1 MGRLIVIYGSN
12 NLGKSKQLDLLEQ
25 RYGENG
31 LPYTRIKYPI
41 YDSPT
46 GKIINKILRPDK
58 NVNKLEMSE
67 DDFQALYAENRRQ
80 YEPTLKTLLERGDVI
95 AEDYVG
101 TGLAWGITKGVNR
114 SYLDEVNSGL
124 MKPDIEIMLDGY
136 RFGGGIER
144 RHRHEDVNSEVWERS
159 REVHLGLAQEFG
171 WRVVNA
177 NESAEKVHANIMRI
191 LAE

>member
-1 MGRLIVIYGSN
+1 MGRFIVIYGSN
-12 NLGKSKQLDLLEQ
+12 NLGKSKQLDLMEQ
-25 RYGENG
+25 RYREMR

-41 YDSPT
+41 YDSTT
-46 GKIINKILRPDK
+46 GEMINKVLRPDE
-58 NVNKLEMSE
+58 NGNKLEMSE
-67 DDFQALYAENRRQ
+67 DDFQALYAENRKQ
-80 YEPTLKTLLERGDVI
+80 YEPTLKTLLEQGDVI

-101 TGLAWGITKGVNR
+101 TGLAWGITKGVVR
-114 SYLDEVNSGL
+114 SYLDEVNGGL

-144 RHRHEDVNSEVWERS
+144 RHRHEDVNPEVWERS

-177 NESAEKVHANIMRI
+177 NESAEKVHADIMRI